1 MSSVGKLSGKV
12 LVCPGI
18 MDNSHPF
25 RCVPVIKILREYK
38 LEVLIAV
45 WNDTSTSLLAEFHDL
60 ETVSFPG
67 CIRTTCPGGNNL
79 FKSLCGYPA
88 KSLHRRRIRN
98 QIDRVVTDR
107 QILLVISDGMDVCR
121 SKMARSVLL
130 MHARCKNAYDF
141 SNPGKKLLAPRE
153 KPRINRF
160 DECWI
165 PDVETLNGLL
175 AAYPSETGRF
185 QGAVHVGILS
195 RFTPTANDLHTLVHP
210 VFDLLIL
217 LSGPEPYRTELEQK
231 VLNQIINLNLQIA
244 IVRGVPGTSEA
255 TMIDGRVHI
264 FPELSAGHMSEL
276 ISQSAMIICRADCDH
291 VADVITMGKRAI
303 FVPVPGDQEQEALA
317 RSLMAKKIYF
327 SLRQIHFDLLYAL
340 EMSVN
345 YPGMVIRNDLKALRE
360 RIKALTLSP

>member
-1 MSSVGKLSGKV
+1 MNTVGQVSGKV

-18 MDNSHPF
+18 KDNSHPF

-38 LEVLIAV
+38 LEVLIAA
-45 WNDTSTSLLAEFHDL
+45 WTDTCTSLLIEFPDL
-60 ETVSFPG
+60 EKISFPG
-67 CIRTTCPGGNNL
+67 CIRKTSPGGN
-79 FKSLCGYPA
+79 SLLKALSGYLA
-88 KSLHRRRIRN
+88 KSLHRRRIRK
-98 QIDRVVTDR
+98 QIDSVATEK
-107 QILLVISDGMDVCR
+107 QILLVISDGLDECR

-130 MHARCKNAYDF
+130 MQSRCKNAYGF
-141 SNPGKKLLAPRE
+141 SNPGKKILARQE
-153 KPRINRF
+153 KERVNRF

-175 AAYPSETGRF
+175 TANPPEIGQYRR
-185 QGAVHVGILS
+185 AVHIGILS
-195 RFTPTANDLHTLVHP
+195 RFTLTANDLHTFVHP

-217 LSGPEPYRTELEQK
+217 LSGPEPYRSELEQK

-244 IVRGVPGTSEA
+244 IVRGVPGTGEA
-255 TMIDGRVHI
+255 TMIDGRIHI
-264 FPELSAGHMSEL
+264 FPELSAGHLSEL
-276 ISQSAMIICRADCDH
+276 ISQSAMIICRTDCDH

-360 RIKALTLSP
+360 RIKALMLSP